1 KSLQDMLND
10 ILDFSKIEQ
19 ERFRLKPAIFR
30 LKESVQD
37 TVQILK
43 YQAQE
48 KGLDLHYT
56 IDPKVPRSLYGDAK
70 RLRQI
75 LINLLNNSIKFSE
88 KGTVTLQIFL
98 QESNDNDALL
108 EFQVKDNG
116 IGIASEKLGDIF
128 KPFFQ
133 VDGSTSRDFE
143 GTGLGLT
150 VCYRLCKMMD
160 GDIGVESTLGQ
171 GSTFT
176 FTARFKRV
184 HELNSPHLESTLEQN
199 VAQQGLRILVVDDNE
214 SNRYLAAAMLQK
226 DNHQIVEAKNGN
238 EALKLLVNHHFD
250 VILMDVQMPTMDGL
264 TATKIIRACE
274 ECEEKKFQP
283 VGDYS
288 LPKELTEA
296 LQYKLTGGHM
306 PVVALTAHAMQEDK
320 QRCLEAGMDG
330 YAVKPCTKKDLYH
343 AFEQTGYVTGVT
355 NNTDINTDTTTD
367 TDTDTNR
374 GTSNNVSISTN
385 TSIKNNNNSINND
398 NTNTNT
404 TKKK

>member
-1 KSLQDMLND
+1 M
-10 ILDFSKIEQ
+10 
-19 ERFRLKPAIFR
+19 
-30 LKESVQD
+30 
-37 TVQILK
+37 
-43 YQAQE
+43 
-48 KGLDLHYT
+48 
-56 IDPKVPRSLYGDAK
+56 
-70 RLRQI
+70 
-75 LINLLNNSIKFSE
+75 
-88 KGTVTLQIFL
+88 
-98 QESNDNDALL
+98 
-108 EFQVKDNG
+108 FQKDNHH
-116 IGIASEKLGDIF
+116 IVEAEN
-128 KPFFQ
+128 
-133 VDGSTSRDFE
+133 
-143 GTGLGLT
+143 GL
-150 VCYRLCKMMD
+150 
-160 GDIGVESTLGQ
+160 E
-171 GSTFT
+171 
-176 FTARFKRV
+176 A
-184 HELNSPHLESTLEQN
+184 
-199 VAQQGLRILVVDDNE
+199 LRILVD
-214 SNRYLAAAMLQK
+214 
-226 DNHQIVEAKNGN
+226 
-238 EALKLLVNHHFD
+238 HHFD

-330 YAVKPCTKKDLYH
+330 YAVKPCTKKDLYQ

-367 TDTDTNR
+367 TDTDTDTNR
-374 GTSNNVSISTN
+374 GTSNNVSIGTN